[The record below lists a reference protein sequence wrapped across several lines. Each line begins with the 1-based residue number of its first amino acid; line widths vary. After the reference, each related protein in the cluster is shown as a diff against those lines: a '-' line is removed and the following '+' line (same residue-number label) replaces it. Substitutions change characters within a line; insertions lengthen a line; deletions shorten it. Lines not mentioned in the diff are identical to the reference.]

1 MDYATLAAEQYQKE
15 LEAQQEYEEAL
26 SARLRLLA
34 TKFKHM
40 ADHVP
45 QYPYTE
51 ELIEAIENCTDDLWE
66 GPCSKN

>member
-1 MDYATLAAEQYQKE
+1 MDYTALAAIHYQQQ
-15 LEAQQEYEEAL
+15 LEAQQEHEEAL

-40 ADHVP
+40 ANHVP
-45 QYPYTE
+45 QYAYTE

>member
-1 MDYATLAAEQYQKE
+1 MDYTALAAIHYQQQ
-15 LEAQQEYEEAL
+15 LEAQQEFEEAL
-26 SARLRLLA
+26 SYRLANLA
-34 TKFKHM
+34 KKFSYM

-45 QYPYTE
+45 QYAYTE